1 MIRKDLL
8 RQLALC
14 APALAKT
21 DFVKIMSHF
30 CFTGS
35 TLYAYNDQIGV
46 VLPCKTE
53 FKGGVAGE
61 VFLGLLN
68 QSKARELELNEID
81 GNLQIKAGA
90 TNKMKL
96 GLESPES
103 FVWACPKS
111 KPDSVIDIGKKV
123 GEFLRCIDSV
133 MHSVSGDTTI
143 PDQLGVTFMAQG
155 DGVAMYATDHHSMS
169 FAHFKLKTKWP
180 ARVIL
185 PSLFCTHLKTVCAG
199 ADNLTIEVHRD
210 HVLATVM
217 DKAIGKIT
225 IFSRVIESE
234 RPFDF
239 KAEFEDSYPAKAKS
253 QAVPIPSKMKLI
265 LERACIISDSKTG
278 RTKTSIRAGEG
289 KLSFI
294 SKSDRGEVIDSTQV
308 AEGHPDCKISV
319 EARHLRSV
327 FEAYYSSVEED
338 NGTVLLTPTCIV
350 LNNGPMVYMLAKSTE
365 ATAK

>member
-1 MIRKDLL
+1 MAMTRVDLL
-8 RQLALC
+8 DQLALC

-46 VLPCKTE
+46 VVPCKTD
-53 FKGGVAGE
+53 FKGGVSGE
-61 VFLGLLN
+61 VFLGILR
-68 QSKARELELNEID
+68 QSKAREVELNEID
-81 GNLQIKAGA
+81 GTLQIKAA
-90 TNKMKL
+90 TTKAKL
-96 GLESPES
+96 GLETPDS
-103 FVWACPKS
+103 FVWTCPKS
-111 KPDSVIDIGKKV
+111 KPDAVIDIGKKV
-123 GEFLRCIDSV
+123 GEFLRCIESV
-133 MHSVSGDTTI
+133 MYSVSGDTTI
-143 PDQLGVTFMAQG
+143 PDQLGVTFMSQG
-155 DGVAMYATDHHSMS
+155 EGVAMYATDHHSMS
-169 FAHFKLKTKWP
+169 FAHFKLKSKWP

-210 HVLATVM
+210 HVLAVC
-217 DKAIGKIT
+217 DNVT

-239 KAEFEDSYPAKAKS
+239 KAEFDASYPVKAKN

-278 RTKTSIRAGEG
+278 RTKTAIRAGEG
-289 KLSFI
+289 RLNFV
-294 SKSDRGEVIDSTQV
+294 SKSDRGEVVDSTQV

-338 NGTVLLTPTCIV
+338 NGTLLLTPTCIV
-350 LNNGPMVYMLAKSTE
+350 LSKGPMVYMLAKSTE
-365 ATAK
+365 ATSK